1 MQAPMRRPV
10 KEPGP
15 DIKVIPVISV
25 KDLLFSASLSRMNCK
40 SFSARSF
47 AKV

>member
-1 MQAPMRRPV
+1 MEAPMRRPV

-15 DIKVIPVISV
+15 DIKVISVISV
-25 KDLLFSASLSRMNCK
+25 KVLLFSASLSFRNPR
-40 SFSARSF
+40 SFSARSL